1 VLYHRDPMNGPI
13 RRAAL
18 VGVAALLCAALG
30 ACGVDQP
37 RPPGLLH
44 SPFPTTMSSPAAAN
58 LLVAVPNVRYSTV
71 NEARIDLEGAGL
83 RFRIVER
90 RSTERY
96 FPDTVLAQDPRPDQE
111 VEPDSVVEVTVS
123 KAPKCSASYPTVC
136 IPPFGEYTCTDVQPN
151 RNFTVK
157 PPDPYRLDPD
167 GDGVG
172 CERKGR

>member
-1 VLYHRDPMNGPI
+1 MNGRI
-13 RRAAL
+13 RRAAM
-18 VGVAALLCAALG
+18 VGAAALLCAAP
-30 ACGVDQP
+30 ASCGTA
-37 RPPGLLH
+37 RPGPAGPLH
-44 SPFPTTMSSPAAAN
+44 TPFPTTVPSPAAAN

-71 NEARIDLEGAGL
+71 DEARIDLEGAGL

-136 IPPFGEYTCTDVQPN
+136 IPPFGDYTCTDVQPN

-157 PPDPYRLDPD
+157 PPDPYHLDPD

-172 CERKGR
+172 CERKRR